1 LQRHYRVRGPD
12 LLGRSEEEQGAL
24 MLAANGVLQRL
35 GGRWM
40 LQSEAQRTRVKTL
53 PALKTPYIVTNLMDE
68 EHRTR
73 LLKHSRETTYAL
85 TLSWLPPQMSPER
98 GIKFLMRG
106 PGRPTRV
113 TTDADVPQL
122 GEFIQQTD
130 FFMGLL
136 RGMLAQCASMNEQET
151 LTYLHNCVS
160 DRWYPVGP
168 LASWLDLDQ
177 QLCDTDL
184 DPAGWYPELGRWH
197 IRTCSLYAYP
207 AQSLAGIMRHLE
219 ALALD
224 FRWCTRCK
232 FLERHVQESF
242 LRSHQRAWIGEE
254 LTFMDRVGESASHEA
269 ARVRNTTA
277 TLHAEDV
284 DATRQEIGMGL
295 TALGDFTSTVTVW
308 DEDPDVAEAKRELV
322 MEAFAQAGF
331 TMHRETRH
339 QTAAWFSSF
348 PGDWRNNEHKS
359 KQDSLF
365 LAQFCPGL
373 NAMWPGP
380 ERDEYLKA
388 GPWFYAQTEY
398 SSLFRVVAHLR
409 SLAHFLLLGN
419 TQSGKSTLGNFMR
432 GMWMQYIGA
441 QAKVF
446 DLDRYARLLTLLL
459 GGQWLDLG
467 SPSLRLQPL
476 RHIDD
481 PERYGAIL
489 NWVLD
494 LCDDGGVGEPL
505 LAQQYVNSGLQKL
518 AQRAPQERTFDGLLR
533 VFLEPPPGQQ
543 SAFQRNRVKV
553 DGAGVAHLDTSLSKL
568 DEVQRAVR
576 WVLERYA
583 SGGEYGGI
591 FSGTEETGTHP
602 VQTFEMSALL
612 EQPRLFGPVIRY
624 IMLDLEQQM
633 DTNHPMFLLFD
644 DAALT
649 CLMPDDER
657 QHGGLVVPGRKTMEE
672 RADQFLQTRAKK
684 NVAMGLATHSVDKIT
699 RSRLG
704 RIILES
710 CKFRY
715 YLPNRGALQKH
726 AREVYDTMGLTETS
740 IATIASMQPQREVLF
755 AHEELGMRRL
765 EMQHGPFVLDCIARN
780 SADDHVLMDRL
791 YQQEGPEGFA
801 AAWFRATNHPEA
813 AEACVQWQAQR
824 QAALVQ
830 YEEELERQAERVE
843 EEATLGVGE

>member
-1 LQRHYRVRGPD
+1 MAGSVGALSDAVNWRTMILPGLVLQKRLHGLQRHYRVRGPD

-35 GGRWM
+35 GGHWM

-53 PALKTPYIVTNLMDE
+53 PALKTPYVVTNLMDE

-85 TLSWLPPQMSPER
+85 TLSWLPPQLSAER

-113 TTDADVPQL
+113 TRDADVPQL

-130 FFMGLL
+130 FFLGLL
-136 RGMLAQCASMNEQET
+136 RGILAQCRGMDEQET

-184 DPAGWYPELGRWH
+184 DPAGWYPQLGRWH
-197 IRTCSLYAYP
+197 LRTCSLYAYP

-224 FRWCTRCK
+224 FRWCTRWK
-232 FLERHVQESF
+232 GMEGHVQESF
-242 LRSHQRAWIGEE
+242 LKSNQRAWIGEE
-254 LTFMDRVGESASHEA
+254 LTVMDRIGESATHEA

-295 TALGDFTSTVTVW
+295 TALGEFTSTVTVW
-308 DEDPDVAEAKRELV
+308 DEGPDIAEAKRELV
-322 MEAFAQAGF
+322 METFSKAGC

-348 PGDWRNNEHKS
+348 PGDWRHNEHKS
-359 KQDSLF
+359 KQDALF

-380 ERDEYLKA
+380 ERDEHLKA
-388 GPWFYAQTEY
+388 GPWFYAQTEF

-409 SLAHFLLLGN
+409 TLAHFLLLGN
-419 TQSGKSTLGNFMR
+419 TQSGKTSLANFMR
-432 GMWMQYIGA
+432 AYWMQYVGA

-446 DLDRYARLLTLLL
+446 DLDRGGRLLTHLL

-467 SPSLRLQPL
+467 SPTLRLQPL

-481 PERYGAIL
+481 PARYGAIL
-489 NWVLD
+489 DWVLD
-494 LCDDGGVGEPL
+494 LCEEGGVAHML
-505 LAQQYVNSGLQKL
+505 LAQQYVHSGLRKL
-518 AQRAPQERTFDGLLR
+518 AQWPAPERTFDRLLR
-533 VFLEPPPGQQ
+533 IFATPPPGKQ
-543 SAFQRNRVKV
+543 SAFGQGRLAV
-553 DGAGVAHLDTSLSKL
+553 DGQGVAHVDTTLHELDR
-568 DEVQRAVR
+568 VQMHVR
-576 WVLERYA
+576 WVLQRYA
-583 SGGEYGGI
+583 TGGEYGAI
-591 FSGTEETGTHP
+591 FSGTEEARPHP
-602 VQTFEMSALL
+602 VQTFELSGLL
-612 EQPRLFGPVIRY
+612 EQTRLFGPVIRY
-624 IMLDLEQQM
+624 VMLALEWQM

-657 QHGGLVVPGRKTMEE
+657 QQGGVVAPGRKTMEE
-672 RADQFLQTRAKK
+672 RADQFLQARAKK
-684 NVAMGLATHSVDKIT
+684 NVAMG
-699 RSRLG
+699 
-704 RIILES
+704 
-710 CKFRY
+710 
-715 YLPNRGALQKH
+715 
-726 AREVYDTMGLTETS
+726 
-740 IATIASMQPQREVLF
+740 
-755 AHEELGMRRL
+755 
-765 EMQHGPFVLDCIARN
+765 
-780 SADDHVLMDRL
+780 
-791 YQQEGPEGFA
+791 
-801 AAWFRATNHPEA
+801 
-813 AEACVQWQAQR
+813 
-824 QAALVQ
+824 
-830 YEEELERQAERVE
+830 
-843 EEATLGVGE
+843 